1 MSLADDFDDAI
12 QPENGQKAWA
22 EISPDGVEISTGPLG
37 EEIVGDWSHVLR
49 GFGLDPAVF
58 EVVDD
63 TVRCS
68 KWQQSKRLANGD
80 RDVVWLFSYRARF
93 RRRSVPLVTDAD
105 LAVVRKQIGKWKPSK
120 MVLADATEPTTFV
133 VCLADWQLGKSA
145 GGGVEATVQRI
156 TDSYDAIVHRLV
168 ELRML
173 GRTVE
178 RVAIVNMGDPI
189 EGCAENYSSQT
200 FTVELNLRQQL
211 LLALDLMA
219 LGISRLSA
227 LSDQVTF
234 ISVLCNHGE
243 WMRRGGKSITSDS
256 DNASGFLA
264 EALFRVFQE
273 RPEAEKIEW
282 VIPHDQMTVT
292 SVLSG
297 VKVAFNHGHLMP
309 SSAKEADWI
318 RGQSIRILREEKREP
333 DIWVTAHRHHLSVVD
348 FGAYTRIQCPTM
360 DGGSKWWT
368 DQTGLWSSTGT
379 LTFLVGRHDE
389 RGWSDIAVV

>member
-1 MSLADDFDDAI
+1 MTLKDEFEDAL
-12 QPENGQKAWA
+12 QPEDGPKAWA
-22 EISPDGVEISTGPLG
+22 EISPDGVEISTGPLPH
-37 EEIVGDWSHVLR
+37 EIADDWAHVLQ

-80 RDVVWLFSYRARF
+80 RDVVWLYSYRARF
-93 RRRSVPLVTDAD
+93 RKRVTPLVTEDD
-105 LAVVRKQIGKWKPSK
+105 LAVIRRQIGKWKPAK
-120 MVLADATEPTTFV
+120 QVAADATEPSTFV

-145 GGGVEATVQRI
+145 GGGVEATVKRI

-173 GRTVE
+173 GRTIE
-178 RVAIVNMGDPI
+178 HVAIVNMGDPI

-219 LGISRLSA
+219 LGVARFSA
-227 LSDQVTF
+227 LAEGATF
-234 ISVLCNHGE
+234 VSVLCNHGE

-264 EALFRVFQE
+264 DALFRVFQE
-273 RPEAEKIEW
+273 RPEAEKLDWI
-282 VIPHDQMTVT
+282 IPHDEMTVT
-292 SVLSG
+292 AVFSG
-297 VKVAFNHGHLMP
+297 VKVAFNHGHMMP
-309 SSAKEADWI
+309 SYAKEADWI
-318 RGQSIRILREEKREP
+318 RGQSIRILREERREP

-379 LTFLVGRHDE
+379 LTFLVGRHDP
-389 RGWSDIAVV
+389 RGWSDVAVV